1 MKNGSNGL
9 IERINWATE
18 VPLWVRIFCIFLK
31 PNIVPIFV
39 GKQIILSFS
48 IETPWLVIVS
58 SDHLE
63 PKKTMKKIGSMY
75 IKCKSIKSRKRLTY
89 CTPKCVQFAVVIL
102 EINFQFLSKS
112 FIKSVV

>member
-63 PKKTMKKIGSMY
+63 PKNENFKKWG
-75 IKCKSIKSRKRLTY
+75 
-89 CTPKCVQFAVVIL
+89 
-102 EINFQFLSKS
+102 NFQ
-112 FIKSVV
+112 IKNPSIFF

>member
-9 IERINWATE
+9 IGRINWAIE
-18 VPLWVRIFCIFLK
+18 VPLLVRIFYIFLK

-63 PKKTMKKIGSMY
+63 PKKTMKK
-75 IKCKSIKSRKRLTY
+75 K
-89 CTPKCVQFAVVIL
+89 
-102 EINFQFLSKS
+102 
-112 FIKSVV
+112 